1 MFPSTAKSW
10 RLAAASGVLLVLST
24 TAHGGSPTQLND
36 RQLDGITAG
45 AFVVFS
51 AADGQS
57 TGLITMGSSNAN
69 SVVGS
74 NPSVVNGFGS
84 EGGIATGEATS
95 FGTDG
100 NSTSA
105 PPATSAT
112 SVVTGGTPEGNY
124 NIVISANRTSTAGGL
139 TIQGGFTSVYNA
151 VIPGL

>member
-10 RLAAASGVLLVLST
+10 RLAAASGALLVLST
-24 TAHGGSPTQLND
+24 TAHAGSPTQLTD
-36 RQLDGITAG
+36 RQLDGVTAG

-51 AADGQS
+51 SADGQS

-95 FGTDG
+95 FGSDG

-105 PPATSAT
+105 PPATSGT

-124 NIVISANRTSTAGGL
+124 NIVISANRTSSAGGL